1 MATFLHKFA
10 SRRTLLAVGA
20 LLLAWWAWSSIRP
33 AALETVVVERRD
45 LVQSVVATG
54 RVRSLSTARLGSA
67 VSGTVK
73 SVPVREGD
81 RVRPGQILLQL
92 DDAETRAQLLQAEAA
107 LRQAQ
112 AGLAGIGEVRA
123 VVASANLRSA
133 EVAFQKAELDYQRAQ
148 QLAASGGAST
158 EQLDLANQ
166 VLAAA
171 RSQRDIALA
180 QRDATAEAGSE
191 RRSSEATLAQAEAAV
206 ALARARLAHTR
217 ITAPGNGRV
226 LTRDVE
232 PGDAIQVGRV
242 VLTMALDGIT
252 QLVAVPDEKDVARLR
267 EGQPATA
274 SAEAFPEQTFAA
286 RVVYVAPAIDPD
298 QGTVEIRLDVD
309 SAPAYLRPDMT
320 VSVQVETA
328 RRSKVLVLPSSA
340 IRDLVT
346 PAPWVMIIQDGR
358 VVRLP
363 VTVGIR
369 SEQSTEILTGP
380 AEGDRVVGGAAR
392 NAVVGMRAR
401 PKA

>member
-1 MATFLHKFA
+1 MARFLRKIA
-10 SRRTLLAVGA
+10 SRRTLIAVAA
-20 LLLAWWAWSSIRP
+20 LLLAWWAWASIRP
-33 AALETVVVERRD
+33 VALATVPVERRD

-67 VSGTVK
+67 VSGTVQ
-73 SVPVREGD
+73 SVTVREGD
-81 RVRPGQILLQL
+81 RVVPGQILLQL

-107 LRQAQ
+107 LRQAE

-133 EVAFQKAELDYQRAQ
+133 EVAFQKAELNYQRTQ
-148 QLAASGGAST
+148 QLAATGGTST
-158 EQLDLANQ
+158 EELDLASQ

-171 RSQRDIALA
+171 RSQRDIAQA
-180 QRDATAEAGSE
+180 QKDATGEAGSE
-191 RRSSEATLAQAEAAV
+191 RRGSEATLAQAKAAV
-206 ALARARLAHTR
+206 ALAQARLANTR
-217 ITAPGNGRV
+217 ITAPGTGQV

-232 PGDAIQVGRV
+232 PGDAIQAGRV
-242 VLTMALDGIT
+242 VLTMALDGTT

-267 EGQPATA
+267 DGQSATA
-274 SAEAFPEQTFAA
+274 SADAFPDQTFAA

-328 RRSKVLVLPSSA
+328 RRSQVLVLPSSA

-358 VVRLP
+358 VVRQP
-363 VTVGIR
+363 VTLGIQ
-369 SEQSTEILTGP
+369 SEQSVEILTGP
-380 AEGDRVVGGAAR
+380 AAGDRVVDATAR

-401 PKA
+401 PRA

>member
-1 MATFLHKFA
+1 MARFLHKIA
-10 SRRTLLAVGA
+10 SRRTLLAVAA
-20 LLLAWWAWSSIRP
+20 LLLTWWAWSWIRP
-33 AALETVVVERRD
+33 VALETVLVERRD

-73 SVPVREGD
+73 SVTVREGD

-107 LRQAQ
+107 LRQAE
-112 AGLAGIGEVRA
+112 AELAGIGEVRA

-133 EVAFQKAELDYQRAQ
+133 EVAFQKAELNYQRTQ
-148 QLAASGGAST
+148 QLAATGGTST
-158 EQLDLANQ
+158 EELDLASQ

-171 RSQRDIALA
+171 RSQRDIAQA
-180 QRDATAEAGSE
+180 QKDATGAAGSE
-191 RRSSEATLAQAEAAV
+191 RRSSEATLAQAKAAV
-206 ALARARLAHTR
+206 ALAQARLANTR
-217 ITAPGNGRV
+217 ITAPGAGKV

-232 PGDAIQVGRV
+232 PGDAIQAGRV
-242 VLTMALDGIT
+242 VLTMALDGTT

-267 EGQPATA
+267 EGQPAAA
-274 SAEAFPEQTFAA
+274 SADAFPDQTFAA

-309 SAPAYLRPDMT
+309 SAPTYLRPDMT

-328 RRSKVLVLPSSA
+328 RRSQVLVLPSSA
-340 IRDLVT
+340 IQDLGT

-358 VVRLP
+358 VVRQP
-363 VTVGIR
+363 VTLGIR
-369 SEQSTEILTGP
+369 SEQSAEILAGP
-380 AEGDRVVGGAAR
+380 AVGDRVVDATAR